1 MTLSRRDFLKVMG
14 AGVGG
19 SVLTSTPLQ
28 PTLSPLHPVSIA
40 SEEAAESASM
50 LYDATLC
57 VGCRACQTACKRR
70 EDRVL
75 PHVIDPAGLYEMPTD
90 LSSNTWTIVKL
101 YKGDEGISFVK
112 QQCMHCIEP
121 ACSSVCPVLALEK
134 LPSGPVIYNDYK
146 CIGCRYC
153 MAACPFGIP
162 KYQWEKPLPLVQK
175 CDFCANRQAEGKQ
188 PACTASCPT
197 GALVFGKRAE
207 LLDIARKR
215 IEEKPDFYVQRIY
228 GEFEVGGTSALY
240 LSHVPFEKLGFP
252 ALNDKAVP
260 EITWPYMLAV
270 PGIIVVMGSLMT
282 AIYMRTHRN
291 KEAKEATK

>member
-1 MTLSRRDFLKVMG
+1 MPVSRRDFLKVLG
-14 AGVGG
+14 AGLGG
-19 SVLTSTPLQ
+19 AVLPSAPLQ
-28 PTLSPLHPVSIA
+28 PTLSPLQPRTIA

-70 EDRVL
+70 SDL
-75 PHVIDPAGLYEMPTD
+75 AHVTDSENLYEMPRE

-112 QQCMHCIEP
+112 HQCMHCIEP

-175 CDFCANRQAEGKQ
+175 CDFCADRQAKGQ
-188 PACTASCPT
+188 APACTSSCPT
-197 GALVFGKRAE
+197 GALVFGKRGQ
-207 LLDIARKR
+207 LLEVARQRIA
-215 IEEKPDFYVQRIY
+215 EKPDFYVNRIY

-240 LSHVPFEKLGFP
+240 LSHIPFEKVGFP
-252 ALNDKAVP
+252 ALNDMALPQV
-260 EITWPYMLAV
+260 TWPYMLAV

-291 KEAKEATK
+291 QDKEA